1 MKIAVFTDIHGNYE
15 ALKIIIEDIQK
26 EKINNI
32 ICLGDTIGIG
42 PNPKECLDL
51 IIENN
56 ISMTLGNHELYY
68 LNKELYSTLTPE
80 EIEHQKWVSS
90 TLNKSHYEYLKN
102 CPLSIEKEIFNKKLL
117 FEHFLIKDKDNY
129 PFYPIDITR
138 KSNIKEIIN
147 NTPNDYIF
155 IGHNHKP
162 FELTINNK
170 NIVCLGSSGCTKDNI
185 TKYTIINITDK
196 ELTITSKHL
205 PYNKDKFTNELL
217 SVDYPCKQE
226 LSKIFFNINL

>member
-15 ALKIIIEDIQK
+15 ALKVIIEDIQK

-42 PNPKECLDL
+42 PNPKECLDP

-155 IGHNHKP
+155 IGHEHNH
-162 FELTINNK
+162 FEK
-170 NIVCLGSSGCTKDNI
+170 NIDNKKLICLGSSGCIKNNI
-185 TKYTIINITDK
+185 TKYTILDFNK
-196 ELTITSKHL
+196 ETITISEKEL
-205 PYNKDKFTNELL
+205 PYNRDNLIDDFTK
-217 SVDYPCKQE
+217 VDYPCKKE
-226 LSKIFFNINL
+226 LAKMFFDIDL